1 MIRMYKIMIVED
13 DKNMCFLYS
22 KMKDWSECGFRISKI
37 AYNGKE
43 ALKQLRKKINMM
55 LCLLIFECRI

>member
-43 ALKQLRKKINMM
+43 ALKQLEKNK
-55 LCLLIFECRI
+55 